1 MGAERTKWT
10 SLVYSIISLIN
21 LFTPEKL
28 VYCVF
33 ITLHVR
39 HIMFLHMTVVCFS
52 VVLLHWRLL
61 DWTNESINVTQMLHK
76 FVQKE
81 REELVPHSSLSQLHS
96 CDCLASS
103 LGLHQ
108 SWCCILSPNFHRGSW
123 DCSTLLNEVSSCEVQ
138 WFSMHLWSTT
148 VITLCFANFNDLACF
163 QSIS

>member
-10 SLVYSIISLIN
+10 SLSIFDHFSHEFIYTREIGLLCIQYFTCVISCSCIWQS
-21 LFTPEKL
+21 
-28 VYCVF
+28 CVSLWSF
-33 ITLHVR
+33 CIEDW
-39 HIMFLHMTVVCFS
+39 F
-52 VVLLHWRLL
+52 

-81 REELVPHSSLSQLHS
+81 REELVPHSSLSQLRS
-96 CDCLASS
+96 CSCLAWS

-108 SWCCILSPNFHRGSW
+108 SWWCILSLNFHGGSW
-123 DCSTLLNEVSSCEVQ
+123 DCSTLLNKVSSWEVQ

-148 VITLCFANFNDLACF
+148 VTTLCFVNFKDLACF